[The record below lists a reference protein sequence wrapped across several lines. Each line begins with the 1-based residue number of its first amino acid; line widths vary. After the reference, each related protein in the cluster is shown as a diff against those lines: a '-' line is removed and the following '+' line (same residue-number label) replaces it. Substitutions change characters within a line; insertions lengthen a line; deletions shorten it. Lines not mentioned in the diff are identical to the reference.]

1 MQDEGGTGSQ
11 KFCVVFRVLNPF
23 FKTCTCSRFRLVL
36 GNLGRNMVSDL
47 EPDVRNARNAKLI
60 RTRGQLLRTPRTG
73 SDSNFSEPWTQVL
86 RSLPNRTFCW

>member
-23 FKTCTCSRFRLVL
+23 FKTCTCSRFRLVM

-73 SDSNFSEPWTQVL
+73 LIATSQNPGHKF
-86 RSLPNRTFCW
+86 

>member
-23 FKTCTCSRFRLVL
+23 FKTCTCSRFRLVM

-47 EPDVRNARNAKLI
+47 APDLAKLI

-73 SDSNFSEPWTQVL
+73 SDSNFSEAWTQVL
-86 RSLPNRTFCW
+86 RSLPNRTFCG

>member
-11 KFCVVFRVLNPF
+11 KFCEVFRVLSPF
-23 FKTCTCSRFRLVL
+23 FKTFTCSRFRLVVGKL
-36 GNLGRNMVSDL
+36 NRNMASDL

-60 RTRGQLLRTPRTG
+60 ITRGQLLRTPRTG

-86 RSLPNRTFCW
+86 RSLPNRTFCG